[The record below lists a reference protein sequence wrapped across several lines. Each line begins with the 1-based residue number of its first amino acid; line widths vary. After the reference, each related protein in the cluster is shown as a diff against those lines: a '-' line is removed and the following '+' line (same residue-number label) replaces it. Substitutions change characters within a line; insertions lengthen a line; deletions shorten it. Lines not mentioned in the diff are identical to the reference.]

1 MPNGAMAPNLT
12 ERRFPRLELDRNQRL
27 VSPSTQSRARFFGGV
42 GGIRENWELAAV
54 DRLAVPQHRHT
65 FNFVEHLAC
74 GAAFRRDCRLAA
86 VVIGFRLLPLGS
98 VEVAMGLR
106 GIRSHPLKRRGSAF
120 ASEEARCPPFSPAVL
135 ALFVE
140 LECLIDAGVSRGDR
154 EFRERS
160 LVLARMLGL
169 VGAWWTVDD
178 VHDRSSRPC
187 HPPSYCAHDNWH
199 RCRAVR
205 NALLAAVAGADAVP
219 NVTAQGSQ

>member
-1 MPNGAMAPNLT
+1 
-12 ERRFPRLELDRNQRL
+12 
-27 VSPSTQSRARFFGGV
+27 
-42 GGIRENWELAAV
+42 
-54 DRLAVPQHRHT
+54 
-65 FNFVEHLAC
+65 
-74 GAAFRRDCRLAA
+74 
-86 VVIGFRLLPLGS
+86 
-98 VEVAMGLR
+98 
-106 GIRSHPLKRRGSAF
+106 
-120 ASEEARCPPFSPAVL
+120 VL